1 MIIDLFNS
9 IYVKR
14 AIIFLLRYNDPS
26 DAPVGLFPHHLLRR
40 KEMVLLFISV
50 FPPPPN
56 LTRLLD
62 IHRATC
68 PRSKSLTHRPFTV
81 LPNTC
86 KEIGETEYAN
96 AYMVRVRIPFIT
108 FIKDSLWCPLPVL
121 SQVREK
127 SGMVEIFSKEISSID
142 SSLNHCISFYI
153 YKRYW

>member
-1 MIIDLFNS
+1 MDTGPESGSTEVQFRLIDKMMIIDLFNL

-68 PRSKSLTHRPFTV
+68 PRSKSLTLLPFTV

-86 KEIGETEYAN
+86 KEIGQTKHGPGTN
-96 AYMVRVRIPFIT
+96 PI
-108 FIKDSLWCPLPVL
+108 
-121 SQVREK
+121 
-127 SGMVEIFSKEISSID
+127 
-142 SSLNHCISFYI
+142 HYI
-153 YKRYW
+153 H

>member
-1 MIIDLFNS
+1 MDTGPESGSTEVQFRLIDKMMIIDLFNL

-40 KEMVLLFISV
+40 KEMDLLFISV

-68 PRSKSLTHRPFTV
+68 PRSKSLTPRPYYGTTQHV
-81 LPNTC
+81 
-86 KEIGETEYAN
+86 
-96 AYMVRVRIPFIT
+96 
-108 FIKDSLWCPLPVL
+108 
-121 SQVREK
+121 
-127 SGMVEIFSKEISSID
+127 
-142 SSLNHCISFYI
+142 
-153 YKRYW
+153 